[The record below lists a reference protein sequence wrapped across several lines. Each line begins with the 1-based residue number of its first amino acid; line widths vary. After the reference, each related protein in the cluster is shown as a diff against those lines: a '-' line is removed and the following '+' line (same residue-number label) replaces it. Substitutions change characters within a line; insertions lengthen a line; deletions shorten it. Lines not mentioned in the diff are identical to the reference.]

1 VNHEGTAAQPVGE
14 TGVAGTRTGGGDA
27 DAPALRDDAV
37 SAQQAAEALDPD
49 RASDV
54 EAQVDELLSDVAGRP
69 LREQVD
75 VFESVHAVL
84 TDRLSEKDA

>member
-1 VNHEGTAAQPVGE
+1 MDHEGTAMQPVADP
-14 TGVAGTRTGGGDA
+14 GVAGTRPGGVDA
-27 DAPALRDDAV
+27 DVAAPALDGAPPGG
-37 SAQQAAEALDPD
+37 E
-49 RASDV
+49 RAKDGTSDV
-54 EAQVDELLSDVAGRP
+54 EAQVDDLLAGVDGLP